1 MSGID
6 ELKAAYKAEE
16 QWAIGAEEDPWRA
29 AEAPTDE
36 LSTEEQKTDIELA
49 AETWESKKSKALA
62 WWAASE
68 DDAPKEPTSDGSAS
82 DEVEYVPIE
91 VPIEEPAPASAS
103 SSKPPFKAFPKP
115 KETPP
120 PPKAMPK
127 TKSQTVEAKEEA
139 VEAKKRPVVPKT
151 KAVPKEEPQLPKE
164 EPQPKSKG
172 KGKGYGVFRKG
183 EK

>member
-49 AETWESKKSKALA
+49 AETWESKKSKAL
-62 WWAASE
+62 
-68 DDAPKEPTSDGSAS
+68 
-82 DEVEYVPIE
+82 
-91 VPIEEPAPASAS
+91 
-103 SSKPPFKAFPKP
+103 KARPKP
-115 KETPP
+115 KETRPP
-120 PPKAMPK
+120 TKAMPK
-127 TKSQTVEAKEEA
+127 TKSKTVEAKEEA
-139 VEAKKRPVVPKT
+139 VEAKKCPVVPKT

-164 EPQPKSKG
+164 EPQPRSKG